1 MKLIANNLYHIYNQG
16 NNKQTIFQDDADYI
30 YFLKK
35 VRDELLPNCN
45 ILAYCLMPN
54 HFHFLLNITE
64 NAVEK
69 IKLGS
74 IEIDKV
80 SNAFRKIL
88 SNYAQYF
95 NEKYKKS
102 GSLFRQKTKGK
113 CLTLDNSQNYP
124 LICFNYIH
132 QNPYKANL
140 ISNLEFWQY
149 SSYIDY
155 LGKRNGTLCDFDL
168 AYQYLDIDKSKLEN
182 SINLVLED
190 ECVKNI
196 FK

>member
-1 MKLIANNLYHIYNQG
+1 MKLTANHLYHIYNQG
-16 NNKQTIFQDDADYI
+16 NNKQNIFQDDNDYI
-30 YFLKK
+30 CFLKK
-35 VRDELLPNCN
+35 IREELLPNCN

-54 HFHFLLNITE
+54 HFHFLVDITE
-64 NAVEK
+64 KSVEK

-88 SNYAQYF
+88 SSYAGYF
-95 NEKYKKS
+95 NQKYEKT

-113 CLTLDNSQNYP
+113 CLTLDKSHNYS
-124 LICFNYIH
+124 LICLNYIH

-140 ISNLEFWQY
+140 ILNSEFWKY

-155 LGKRNGTLCDFDL
+155 LGVRNGTLCDFNL
-168 AYQYLDIDKSKLEN
+168 AYQYLDINKIKIEDG
-182 SINLVLED
+182 INLNLED
-190 ECVKNI
+190 EDIKHI
-196 FK
+196 F